1 MWRFD
6 LEEETEKEI
15 SKRVVLNLSKG
26 ISLDAVKF
34 ITTAE
39 VKSAQTIGKT
49 SNILEKYDVAFL
61 YRNDPQNDSFNFD
74 IRKSEDLT

>member
-1 MWRFD
+1 M
-6 LEEETEKEI
+6 
-15 SKRVVLNLSKG
+15 SKG